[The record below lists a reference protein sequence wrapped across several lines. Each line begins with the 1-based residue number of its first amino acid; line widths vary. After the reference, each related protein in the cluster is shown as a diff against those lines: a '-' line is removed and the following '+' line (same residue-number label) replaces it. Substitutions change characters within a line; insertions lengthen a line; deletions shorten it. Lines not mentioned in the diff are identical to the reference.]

1 MLEVL
6 AVLAVSTAA
15 GLRIAL
21 PLLVIALLQA
31 DGLWMQLP
39 FLSKV
44 PPPIAVGILA
54 SWSFFEVFASKHLTG
69 QRFLQVIELT
79 FSPFVGAILGLA
91 IARSMNSTEWLGLA
105 WILGIIGGL
114 VTLVLQLIQTGF
126 FYQRR
131 RIPVWVLFAQDF
143 LCVILVFLAFDAPRQ
158 GGLIAL
164 LYLWLTIRISKEWHR
179 WYSEQ
184 GNRRSLRNPKRRKK
198 DPD

>member
-39 FLSKV
+39 ILSKI
-44 PPPIAVGILA
+44 PPSIAVGVLA

-79 FSPFVGAILGLA
+79 FSPFVGAILGLT
-91 IARSMNSTEWLGLA
+91 IARSMNPTEWLA
-105 WILGIIGGL
+105 WILGIMGGL
-114 VTLVLQLIQTGF
+114 VTLVLQLMQTGL
-126 FYQRR
+126 FYRR
-131 RIPVWVLFAQDF
+131 RQLPLWVLFAQDF

-179 WYSEQ
+179 WYRGQED
-184 GNRRSLRNPKRRKK
+184 RRPLRNPRRNKK